1 MKKEIYVG
9 LKKYTYDPDHA
20 RAHYTFD
27 CIKYMNAGEF
37 SEAQYKYKK
46 GFEAVKDGNTA
57 FDAGSDIEELHCS
70 VKSSKATLT
79 NEILGTDM
87 QSSLDCYFER
97 VASTSWAWVVI
108 VDDTLTAYI
117 MDANEFREFTE
128 LWASYNNEGRIR
140 YKVTSGKMIKWFEER
155 V

>member
-9 LKKYTYDPDHA
+9 LKKYTYDAEHKG
-20 RAHYTFD
+20 AHYTFD
-27 CIKYMNAGEF
+27 GIKYMNTGEWC
-37 SEAQYKYKK
+37 EAQYKHVL
-46 GFEAVKDGNTA
+46 GFEGVKDSNTA
-57 FDAGSDIEELHCS
+57 FDAGSDIEQLHRS

-79 NEILGTDM
+79 TEVLGRDM
-87 QSSLDCYFER
+87 DTSLACYFER

>member
-1 MKKEIYVG
+1 MIKEIYIG
-9 LKKYTYDPDHA
+9 LKKYTYETE
-20 RAHYTFD
+20 RKGAHYTFD
-27 CIKYMNAGEF
+27 GIKYMNAGEF
-37 SEAQYKYKK
+37 SEAQYKYKR
-46 GFEAVKDGNTA
+46 GFDAVKDGNTA
-57 FDAGSDIEELHCS
+57 FDAGSDIEPLHRS

-108 VDDTLTAYI
+108 MDDTLTAYV
-117 MDANEFREFTE
+117 MDANEFREFTK
-128 LWASYNNEGRIR
+128 LWASYTNEGRIR
-140 YKVTSGKMIKWFEER
+140 YKATSGKMIKWFEER